1 MLLKHET
8 LRGIESGAI
17 TMAFRRWRRPTVK
30 VGGNLL
36 TSVGQLAVEAV
47 DVVGL
52 EEITESEA
60 VAAGFSSLA
69 LLQSQLL
76 RRTDGD
82 VYRVRLHLAGPDP
95 RIALRQEIPDGA
107 ELDVIVGR
115 LARLDSRA
123 SSGPWT
129 LPVLTLLHERSGER
143 AAALAQVV
151 GLDKAAFKVNVRK
164 LKSLGLSESLRVG
177 YRLSPRGEAVLGRL
191 RGGALLDDGGDI

>member
-1 MLLKHET
+1 MLLKQET
-8 LRGIESGAI
+8 LRGIEIGAI

-30 VGGNLL
+30 AGGNLL

-47 DVVGL
+47 DIVSL

-95 RIALRQEIPDGA
+95 RIALREQVPEGA

-115 LARLDSRA
+115 LARLDSRG

-129 LPVLTLLHERSGER
+129 RLVLTLLHERAGER
-143 AAALAQVV
+143 AAALAEVV
-151 GLDKAAFKVNVRK
+151 GVDKAAFKVNVRK
-164 LKSLGLSESLRVG
+164 LKSLGLTESLRVG

-191 RGGALLDDGGDI
+191 RDGALLGDTPP